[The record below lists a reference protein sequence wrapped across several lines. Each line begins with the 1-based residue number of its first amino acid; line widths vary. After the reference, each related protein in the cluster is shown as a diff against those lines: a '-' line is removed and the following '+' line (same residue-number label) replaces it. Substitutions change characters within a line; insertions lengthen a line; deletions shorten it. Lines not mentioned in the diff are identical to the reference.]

1 MHRNSWLDSTISLF
15 SVNEQMCNEQ
25 GTIATECLTIPP
37 KRRAGT
43 TDKKGEFPHHLKRLI
58 GTNPSLAAFT
68 DGILISDQSP
78 PTVR

>member
-1 MHRNSWLDSTISLF
+1 MR
-15 SVNEQMCNEQ
+15 NEQ

-58 GTNPSLAAFT
+58 GTNPSLAFA
-68 DGILISDQSP
+68 DGILISLLQRS
-78 PTVR
+78 VK